1 MTSEHQF
8 PLSPRMEAAIA
19 EMKQIIAGRYPATV
33 FSVYEWDDPEGI
45 FLSAVVDTDDIE
57 AVTDLFRDRILDLQ
71 IEDDLPLFVIPE
83 RTPERT
89 AALLAGET
97 EDRVSLLVP

>member
-1 MTSEHQF
+1 MTPEHRF
-8 PLSPRMEAAIA
+8 PLSMRMETAIA
-19 EMKQIIAGRYPATV
+19 EMKQLIAGRYPTTA

-45 FLSAVVDTDDIE
+45 FLSAIVDTDDIE

-71 IEDDLPLFVIPE
+71 VDEGLPLFVIPE

-89 AALLAGET
+89 AALLAREAK
-97 EDRVSLLVP
+97 ERAPLLVP